1 METSEVV
8 PHVPVDVE
16 EALAETAQ
24 ELGRPLTEDFAPPAR
39 AEEEE
44 EDDDGTYHWQ
54 EVLAAVQQDDVR
66 RMRFLEVFQDQYDI
80 ATSVD
85 ALVHAPEFLN
95 NYLLN
100 DFDYRKF
107 VQSSG
112 LVDDDLTV
120 DDFGIYE
127 KQNLREDVT
136 IGVSVILELVTKIAM
151 KMGISMDEAM
161 AGMPGGSAV
170 RIVPKCCALSRW
182 LPGALCTARALK
194 AGVSTNFKDG
204 NPWGSEEAAG
214 KFAEHFSY
222 TWDEIAITTQADDGV
237 ASCCSGTMRVSFVNG
252 TEYVS
257 IVSLVPVNLHDWAPN
272 TELPDVPL
280 TKFTDSGPD
289 VLLEIEPEIAEL
301 FEEGMILDG
310 HFFELK
316 NGPWFMSSLSAIRT
330 GFDSD
335 DSELAA
341 LEAEDAELAALE
353 ATEAAEAAEDEGEPL
368 A

>member
-1 METSEVV
+1 VLEYASQK
-8 PHVPVDVE
+8 
-16 EALAETAQ
+16 L
-24 ELGRPLTEDFAPPAR
+24 R
-39 AEEEE
+39 A
-44 EDDDGTYHWQ
+44 DRDI
-54 EVLAAVQQDDVR
+54 VLAAVQQDDVR

-95 NYLLN
+95 NCLLN

-182 LPGALCTARALK
+182 LPGALCTVRALK
-194 AGVSTNFKDG
+194 AGKAIYKPIYNHDTGFKDPPELIEPNKVMVIEG
-204 NPWGSEEAAG
+204 LHPLMDEGVRKTLDLGIYIDIVDEV
-214 KFAEHFSY
+214 KFAWKVQRDVAERGW
-222 TWDEIAITTQADDGV
+222 TEEQVKAD
-237 ASCCSGTMRVSFVNG
+237 
-252 TEYVS
+252 
-257 IVSLVPVNLHDWAPN
+257 I
-272 TELPDVPL
+272 
-280 TKFTDSGPD
+280 
-289 VLLEIEPEIAEL
+289 
-301 FEEGMILDG
+301 
-310 HFFELK
+310 
-316 NGPWFMSSLSAIRT
+316 
-330 GFDSD
+330 
-335 DSELAA
+335 
-341 LEAEDAELAALE
+341 
-353 ATEAAEAAEDEGEPL
+353 
-368 A
+368 